1 MLLQF
6 GVENYRSFRTQAIF
20 SMEPTEEVK
29 GDSRVAL
36 ASNGRPIL
44 RSASIY
50 GANAA
55 GKTNLLRA
63 MQVGVNLVI
72 ESVRRQVGD
81 ELQEIV
87 PFRFSEQCAH
97 APTSFAFRFVEQ
109 GKEYLYE
116 IAATRKRIVE
126 ERLFVLEGEKET
138 AVFERDASEEM
149 EYHFFMDEAEL
160 APLVARTGDN
170 KAFLAV
176 AAAWNSKR
184 LVSVIRWFQRFE
196 AMPPFSSDALKRE
209 VQRRLERYQYDATYQ
224 SFLLNLVQK
233 ADENI
238 ISLSFLPSSSWSLLM
253 GHSVTKD
260 DLKTPVYSE
269 MKLEEESQGTQN
281 LVMISPFLYEVFSE
295 GKILCLDELESSMHP
310 LLARNLLQLFYSPTV
325 NRTGAQLIFT
335 THMTELLDEGIQ
347 RMDQVYLVEKNRQT
361 GSSELRALD
370 EYKGVAEDK
379 MRMDYLNG
387 RFGAVSYALLEDDAG

>member
-1 MLLQF
+1 
-6 GVENYRSFRTQAIF
+6 
-20 SMEPTEEVK
+20 
-29 GDSRVAL
+29 
-36 ASNGRPIL
+36 
-44 RSASIY
+44 
-50 GANAA
+50 
-55 GKTNLLRA
+55 
-63 MQVGVNLVI
+63 
-72 ESVRRQVGD
+72 
-81 ELQEIV
+81 
-87 PFRFSEQCAH
+87 
-97 APTSFAFRFVEQ
+97 
-109 GKEYLYE
+109 
-116 IAATRKRIVE
+116 
-126 ERLFVLEGEKET
+126 
-138 AVFERDASEEM
+138 
-149 EYHFFMDEAEL
+149 MDEAEL

-295 GKILCLDELESSMHP
+295 GKILRLDELESSMHP